1 MAQDIFSVDQVAEYL
16 GLHPKTVRRHV
27 SEGKLKAVRIGKQ
40 YRIARHD
47 LEQFMGC
54 PLPQAVHSATGCRRS
69 VEVSSVIQVDAISK
83 DSFSSLSNMLVAA
96 ANGRKEGEAALRLDT
111 IYNEELGRMKIVCLG
126 SLADNADLFAMIDNY
141 LKAER

>member
-1 MAQDIFSVDQVAEYL
+1 MAQTIFTIDQVAEYL

-27 SEGKLKAVRIGKQ
+27 SEGKLKAVRVGKQ
-40 YRIARHD
+40 YRVARHD
-47 LEQFMGC
+47 LEAFMGC
-54 PLPQAVHSATGCRRS
+54 PLPQSVPAAAAGRRN

-83 DSFSSLSNMLVAA
+83 ESFTRLSNLLVAA

-126 SLADNADLFAMIDNY
+126 ALADNADLFAMIDNY
-141 LKAER
+141 LKAE